1 MTIADSATV
10 SAEGTLADLLQQ
22 LGDIPP
28 ARIRMVPPLG
38 TATEEDVLK
47 AEGHTGRV
55 CELVD
60 GVLVEK
66 TMGYKESLLACAIS
80 ERLRAFVR
88 PRRLGIVLGPDGTL
102 KILPRQVRIP
112 DVCFISW
119 QRFPEGKLPDEPIP
133 AVAPDLAVEV
143 LSEGNTEGEMRRK
156 LREYFAAGT
165 RLVWH
170 VDPRTRSAEVY
181 TGPDQSEVFGE
192 TGLLSGGEVL
202 PGFELPLA
210 MLFAEADEQAPGPAA
225 P

>member
-1 MTIADSATV
+1 MTVADSPIV
-10 SAEGTLADLLQQ
+10 SAEWTLADLLQQ

-28 ARIRMVPPLG
+28 NRIRMVPPPG

-55 CELVD
+55 CELID

-66 TMGYKESLLACAIS
+66 TVGYRESLLACAIS
-80 ERLRAFVR
+80 AELRAFVG
-88 PRRLGIVLGPDGTL
+88 PRRLGIVLGADGTL

-119 QRFPEGKLPDEPIP
+119 QRFPEGRLPDEPIP

-156 LREYFAAGT
+156 LREYFSAGT
-165 RLVWH
+165 CLVWH

-181 TGPDQSEVFGE
+181 TSPERSEVLGE
-192 TGLLSGGEVL
+192 TGVLSGGDVL
-202 PGFELPLA
+202 PGFALPLA
-210 MLFAEADEQAPGPAA
+210 TLFAEVDQQAANTAA